1 MSSKFR
7 LVGACA
13 VFSSFS
19 LLSAC
24 ASSTDVKKTDPEA
37 SQTQPA
43 ESSKTASTEGE
54 KTFPLNAVPRQ
65 DFNRIA
71 AELNLPLFW
80 IADKNNDGML
90 NPESELATL
99 WDATSTTEELAKE
112 MGKFDAH
119 FQNIA
124 NVHTHGHDFSALDE
138 GEKKRRQSVLLELSQ
153 GRPTLVENDFSASS
167 AEDKAIVKH
176 VLAAASLV
184 EELHALQLGVA
195 EMEPGVTDPMS
206 KTLFFRNQGP
216 WCQSPKT
223 EKDPACGALATMPK
237 NKLSGLYPKDL
248 QEEGFCDKLAKEN
261 PALAGHFST
270 VQKAEDG
277 TLSAVPY
284 PQAFQKQMEGVAS
297 HLDQAAAAIS
307 SADEAGFKAYLT
319 AAANG
324 FRTNDWEPANAAWA
338 AQGKTPSKWY
348 LRIAPD
354 EVYFEPC
361 AFKAGFHVSFARIN
375 PASINWQQK
384 LDPVK
389 VEMEQALAK
398 MAGAPYKARDVKF
411 QLPDFID
418 IVVNAGDSRSAQ
430 GATIGQSLPNW
441 GETAAK
447 GGRTVVMTN
456 LYTDPDSKTAR
467 MLQMSSLFCEET
479 LKAYNPQDDGVL
491 GTVLHEAAHNLGPA
505 HEYAVKGKTAPQI
518 FGGPLASTLEELKAQ
533 TSALYFTDWLVE
545 KSLLDDAAAKSAH
558 VGNLAWT
565 FGHISRGMYT
575 ATGQPRN
582 YSQLA
587 AIQVGYFLEHG
598 GMVWHD
604 DQAAGTDKGCME
616 IDFAKLKA
624 SITELQTRVL
634 RIKGGGDKADAELL
648 KKLYI
653 DDDGSF
659 KKLRETITERWLRT
673 EKASFVYSIKL

>member
-1 MSSKFR
+1 MSSRFR

-13 VFSSFS
+13 LFSSFT
-19 LLSAC
+19 LLNGC
-24 ASSTDVKKTDPEA
+24 ASSTKVKSDDDKPTTAA
-37 SQTQPA
+37 SKENISGA
-43 ESSKTASTEGE
+43 VVNE
-54 KTFPLNAVPRQ
+54 VPRR

-71 AELNLPLFW
+71 AELALPLFW
-80 IADKNNDGML
+80 TADKNGDGKL
-90 NPESELATL
+90 NPDTELAVL
-99 WDATSTTEELAKE
+99 WDAKSSTTNAK
-112 MGKFDAH
+112 KHRDLFADH
-119 FQNIA
+119 YQSIA
-124 NVHTHGHDFSALDE
+124 AIHTQGHDFKGLTDDE
-138 GEKKRRQSVLLELSQ
+138 KTRRQSVLLELSQ
-153 GRPTLVENDFSASS
+153 GRPTLVENDFSGLSD
-167 AEDKAIVKH
+167 EDKSIVKH
-176 VLAAASLV
+176 IMGAATLV
-184 EELHALQLGVA
+184 EELHALQLGVKELEA
-195 EMEPGVTDPMS
+195 GVSDSMS
-206 KTLFFRNQGP
+206 KSLFFRNQGP

-223 EKDPACGALATMPK
+223 EKDPACGALAVMPGK
-237 NKLSGLYPKDL
+237 KQSGLYPKDV
-248 QEEGFCDKLAKEN
+248 QGDGFCEQLAKDN

-270 VQKAEDG
+270 VQKDASG
-277 TLSAVPY
+277 KLIAVPY
-284 PQAFQKQMEGVAS
+284 PQAYASQMAGVAT
-297 HLDQAAAAIS
+297 HLDAAAAAIT
-307 SADEAGFKAYLT
+307 SADEQGFKTYLT

-338 AQGKTPSKWY
+338 AQGQTPSKWY
-348 LRIAPD
+348 LRIGPD

-375 PASINWQQK
+375 PASITWQQK

-389 VEMEQALAK
+389 AEMEQALAA

-418 IVVNAGDSRSAQ
+418 IVLNAGDSRSAQ

-456 LYTDPDSKTAR
+456 LYTDPDSKQAR
-467 MLQMSSLFCEET
+467 QLQMSSIFCKET
-479 LKAYNPQDDGVL
+479 LAAFNPQDDNVL

-505 HEYAVKGKTAPQI
+505 HEYAVDGKTAPQI

-533 TSALYFTDWLVE
+533 TSALYFTNWLAD
-545 KSLLDDAAAKSAH
+545 KKLLDDKDAKSAH

-575 ATGQPRN
+575 ATKQPRN

-587 AIQVGYFLEHG
+587 AIQVGFFIEKG

-604 DQAAGTDKGCME
+604 DQMAGADKGCME
-616 IDFAKLKA
+616 IDFAKLRTA
-624 SITELQTRVL
+624 IDELQTRVL
-634 RIKGGGDKADAELL
+634 RIKGGGDKADAEAL
-648 KKLYI
+648 KKLYV
-653 DDDGSF
+653 DDDSDF
-659 KKLRETITERWLRT
+659 KKLRAVIAERWLRT